1 MPPLLHLTTAD
12 HADPTHWPDG
22 RLTPASLESEGF
34 VHASGDDATLLA
46 VANTLYRD
54 VPGPLV
60 ALEID
65 PDRLGAEVRWEDPH
79 PAPPAGV
86 GPDVRFPHIYGPIP
100 ATAVTGR
107 RFLRPSPHDGGYTAV
122 ERRPATAELLDLAPH
137 PEGGWFR
144 QTWRTGTTVTPDGYP
159 GARATATGILFLLPV
174 GEESRWHTVR
184 SDELWVFN
192 RGGELELLLGGTG
205 PEPTTP
211 TTVRLGTDLEAGHH
225 PQHLVPAGQWQAAR
239 PAGDQEVLVT
249 CVVSP
254 GFDFADFA
262 VEPD

>member
-1 MPPLLHLTTAD
+1 MRPLLHLTTAD
-12 HADPTHWPDG
+12 HADPAHWSQG
-22 RLTPASLESEGF
+22 RLAPASLDAEGF

-54 VPGPLV
+54 AEGPLV

-65 PDRLGAEVRWEDPH
+65 ADRVDAEVRWEEPH

-86 GPDVRFPHIYGPIP
+86 ASDVRFPHIYGPIP
-100 ATAVTGR
+100 AAAVVGR
-107 RFLRPSPHDGGYTAV
+107 RFLRPSPHNDGFTSV

-144 QTWRTGTTVTPDGYP
+144 RTWRTDTTVTPEAYV
-159 GARATATGILFLLPV
+159 GARATATGILFLLPM

-184 SDELWVFN
+184 SDEMWVFS
-192 RGGELELLLGGTG
+192 RGGELELLLGGTD
-205 PEPTTP
+205 PEPATP
-211 TTVRLGTDLEAGHH
+211 TIVRLGTDLEGGQRA
-225 PQHLVPAGQWQAAR
+225 QYVVPAGEWQAAR

-262 VEPD
+262 VEPR